1 MVSSAIW
8 IMVYNVIGVTRTIPF
23 FVNLLVVLYNALSSY
38 SVHLITLLYPHN
50 FVSFFFKNI
59 YSCRASLEPNQKV
72 SSLLWLQLYILDPS
86 LQKMYNCSKYVFPV
100 SLANSTCHQLL
111 SHPVSAMVLNG
122 LEILAYETFSSIKV
136 SCPVNPLVPSHRFKS
151 KVFQRTLAQQSN
163 SLCLGL
169 PQLRGTHPGTWIGTV
184 LETSLLVMPGTFL
197 WSCFLYVNLGFA
209 LHKHSFAYWWL
220 F

>member
-1 MVSSAIW
+1 MVSSAIR
-8 IMVYNVIGVTRTIPF
+8 IMVYNVIGVTRTTPF

-50 FVSFFFKNI
+50 FVSFFFLNI

-111 SHPVSAMVLNG
+111 TES
-122 LEILAYETFSSIKV
+122 SSICYGIERARDISIWDLQQHQSLLSRKPTC
-136 SCPVNPLVPSHRFKS
+136 SQPQIQIKS
-151 KVFQRTLAQQSN
+151 ISKDIGTAIKFFVFGASTVERDSSWDLDWNCFGNFIIGYARNLSLKLP
-163 SLCLGL
+163 SLCK
-169 PQLRGTHPGTWIGTV
+169 PWFCP
-184 LETSLLVMPGTFL
+184 P
-197 WSCFLYVNLGFA
+197 
-209 LHKHSFAYWWL
+209 
-220 F
+220 